1 MSAPVQIRNPEVVA
15 KVRELASIRHRSIT
29 DLIDELVTPAL
40 TRERKLTTQLVAE
53 RRRRA
58 EATLARLDAM
68 PVVGPQLEDHDLYD
82 ERGLPK

>member
-40 TRERKLTTQLVAE
+40 DRERTSADAQVAE
-53 RRRRA
+53 RRRRV
-58 EATLARLDAM
+58 EATLARLDAL
-68 PVVGPQLEDHDLYD
+68 PVVGPELQDADLYD
-82 ERGLPK
+82 ERGLPR